1 MNVIR
6 PNDIIADADHA
17 IVIASFVYNEQETIT
32 DWGCLLMHDSKPYY
46 QVSVI
51 CADDNRD
58 IERHQRYI
66 VSESNRF
73 DNLIDAFS
81 EYQHLIIAKLSKR

>member
-17 IVIASFVYNEQETIT
+17 IVIASFVYNEQEKIT
-32 DWGCLLMHDSKPYY
+32 DWGCLLMHDTLPYY

-51 CADDNRD
+51 CADDSREID
-58 IERHQRYI
+58 RHQRYV
-66 VSESNRF
+66 VSESKRF
-73 DNLIDAFS
+73 ENLNDAFK

>member
-17 IVIASFVYNEQETIT
+17 IVVASFVYNQQENIT
-32 DWGCLLMHDSKPYY
+32 DWGCLLMHDTLPYY
-46 QVSVI
+46 QVAVI
-51 CADDNRD
+51 CADDNRT

-66 VSESNRF
+66 VNESDRF
-73 DNLIDAFS
+73 ENLIDAFS